1 MLGDGN
7 CGKTNNSHT
16 EKLCQEAVS
25 KKAAKIKKKKRHF
38 KNKSL
43 CVLLLKLSALNVC
56 GKSIEVGNQ
65 KKKVDL
71 RMNALLEPK
80 LLHPRKTKNCLQPSH
95 ITSQESPLDSIY
107 VFVVVC
113 HEMKF
118 KS

>member
-1 MLGDGN
+1 M
-7 CGKTNNSHT
+7 
-16 EKLCQEAVS
+16 
-25 KKAAKIKKKKRHF
+25 
-38 KNKSL
+38 
-43 CVLLLKLSALNVC
+43 CVLLLKLSALNVDWQVNR
-56 GKSIEVGNQ
+56 SWN
-65 KKKVDL
+65 KKKRVDL